1 MARPS
6 ASPSRPR
13 GHRHRPERASSSA
26 RSARSLVADTAA
38 RAFGVLVLV
47 GALATTFGG
56 WFATLR

>member
-1 MARPS
+1 
-6 ASPSRPR
+6 
-13 GHRHRPERASSSA
+13 
-26 RSARSLVADTAA
+26 VADTAA